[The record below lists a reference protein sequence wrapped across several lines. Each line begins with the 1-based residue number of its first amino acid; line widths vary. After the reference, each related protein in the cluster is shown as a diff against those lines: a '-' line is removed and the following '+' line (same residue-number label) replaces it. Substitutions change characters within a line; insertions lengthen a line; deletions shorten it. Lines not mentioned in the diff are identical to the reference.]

1 MIQSFLRKKKV
12 PAHIFLSKRLRAPG
26 AYIKRDPENR
36 GRKYLCFPDGLRLIF
51 ERDVYT
57 GFYTEKPCD
66 R

>member
-1 MIQSFLRKKKV
+1 MIRFFRRKKKA
-12 PAHIFLSKRLRAPG
+12 PAHILWGKRLRAPG
-26 AYIKRDPENR
+26 AYIKRDPENK
-36 GRKYLCFPDGLRLIF
+36 GRIYLCFPDGLRLIF